1 MTIRSP
7 VSRKATLAESF
18 IGEFVPRFAPGG
30 KLVYVRGGND
40 PCDGAA
46 LQNLGMD
53 VDLPRIMPDL
63 IFHDAARDWLLIVEC
78 ASGKRLIDEMRLE
91 ELHRIFSQA
100 KPDLVYVTAFPGRS
114 AMASYPNHVAWGTH
128 AWFADEPGHMI
139 HFNGSRFLGP
149 YTS

>member
-18 IGEFVPRFAPGG
+18 IGEFVPRFLPGST
-30 KLVYVRGGND
+30 LVYARDDINHD
-40 PCDGAA
+40 DEAM
-46 LQNLGMD
+46 LKGMGVQAD
-53 VDLPRIMPDL
+53 SPSNMPDMV
-63 IFHDAARDWLLIVEC
+63 FHDAARDWLLIVEC

-100 KPDLVYVTAFPGRS
+100 KSSLVYITAFLSRTDMASHPDLVAR
-114 AMASYPNHVAWGTH
+114 GTH
-128 AWFADEPGHMI
+128 AWFADEPEHMI

-149 YTS
+149 YA

>member
-18 IGEFVPRFAPGG
+18 LGEFVPRFVPGG
-30 KLVYVRGGND
+30 KLVYARGGND

-78 ASGKRLIDEMRLE
+78 ASGKCLIDEMRLE

-100 KPDLVYVTAFPGRS
+100 KPDLIYVTAFQGRS
-114 AMASYPNHVAWGTH
+114 NLADYADLPAWGTH
-128 AWFADEPGHMI
+128 AWFADEPDHMM
-139 HFNGSRFLGP
+139 HFDGSRFLGP
-149 YTS
+149 YA